1 MGARF
6 TVKSPIFFFF
16 KQYNKFFLKLK
27 TIFKQ
32 LRKKK
37 IKGLLEKFLILKF
50 FKKVKNSRM
59 GKGGGKFKGFCWVGT
74 PGDTLIFLKNFCK
87 NFFYIFLIKLTMYFK
102 PILNLFFFKSP
113 IIKNGNTA

>member
-6 TVKSPIFFFF
+6 IVKSPIFFFF

-59 GKGGGKFKGFCWVGT
+59 GKGGGKFKGFC
-74 PGDTLIFLKNFCK
+74 
-87 NFFYIFLIKLTMYFK
+87 
-102 PILNLFFFKSP
+102 
-113 IIKNGNTA
+113 